1 MKSTMTAITL
11 LAGAILVPGATY
23 AEEPDARVAR
33 VSYVSGDVSYQ
44 RGDDEGWNDVRVN
57 TPLVTGDAFYAPEG
71 ARAEVDLGS
80 GIVIRVDGGTE
91 VQLVNNSADVAQLG
105 LSNGV
110 MDLSVRTFPSDFTLE
125 LDTPTGA
132 ATILEPGRYRV
143 DVDERGTRYSVIE
156 GTISLA
162 VDGEQLDVREGES
175 LELEDTDPPTYGY
188 DRLSGGTPFDSW
200 ADDRDA
206 RWERSSSARYVN
218 NDVVGYE
225 DLDDHGTW
233 RDSRDYGRVWVPSR
247 IHAGWA
253 PYQEGRWIW
262 QDPFGWTWVSYEPW
276 GWAPYH
282 YGRWVYLQSSWCWVP
297 PPPRG
302 YRGPTAVMAIQ
313 PVYAPALVA
322 FVGGSNWGMSLSVG
336 GPAIGWVPLAPR
348 ERYYYPWQPAPRVVI
363 NNYTN
368 ISVTNAVTV
377 VNYNTFRTGA
387 VRPIPVDRAQIIR
400 APVMGFTA
408 TGITPTR
415 ASLTSSP
422 EARPQPRAAP
432 RPSTQRTLVARLVPP
447 PKPQPFAQKVSVI
460 EKTGAPV
467 SRPVAAEPSVGKPFA
482 PGVRARAGVKSFAA
496 PAPAGRTEMKAR
508 PGAETRAPKKIERD
522 ISPPVPVAPS
532 GRRERPRGPT
542 QERPAQPE
550 AAPAPTRSEPP
561 PRHGRPE
568 APPPVTPAPPARP
581 EATPAPTRSE
591 PPPRHGRPE
600 APPPM
605 PTPAPTPRP
614 EAPTPVPPPAPP
626 ERIHPAPPRP
636 EPAPQPTPQ
645 PTRPPDAKKEHAPA
659 PKPSPEATPP
669 EPKKEDPESTVGQ
682 PNPNTP
688 PGASKHPPKKP
699 KKNQPEPSP
708 SPSPEPN

>member
-1 MKSTMTAITL
+1 MKNPVIAITL
-11 LAGAILVPGATY
+11 LAGTMFVASAPY
-23 AEEPDARVAR
+23 AQEQEPDARVAR
-33 VSYVSGDVSYQ
+33 ISYVSGDVSYQ

-91 VQLVNNSADVAQLG
+91 VQLVNNSAEVAQLG

-110 MDLSVRTFPSDFTLE
+110 MDLSVRSFPSDFTLE

-162 VDGEQLDVREGES
+162 VDGEQLDVRAGES

-188 DRLSGGTPFDSW
+188 DRLSGRTPFDSW

-225 DLDDHGTW
+225 DLDEHGTW
-233 RDSRDYGRVWVPSR
+233 RDSRDYGRVWIPSR

-322 FVGGSNWGMSLSVG
+322 FVGGNNWGMSLSIG

-368 ISVTNAVTV
+368 IAVTNAVTV

-415 ASLTSSP
+415 ASLAPTPDS
-422 EARPQPRAAP
+422 RPQPRAAP
-432 RPSTQRTLVARLVPP
+432 RPSTDRTLVARLVPP

-460 EKTGAPV
+460 ERTGVPV
-467 SRPVAAEPSVGKPFA
+467 PRPVAAEPSVGKPFT

-496 PAPAGRTEMKAR
+496 PAPTARTELKAR
-508 PGAETRAPKKIERD
+508 PGAEARPPKKIERD
-522 ISPPVPVAPS
+522 IAPPVPVAPS
-532 GRRERPRGPT
+532 GRRERQRGT
-542 QERPAQPE
+542 ASQ
-550 AAPAPTRSEPP
+550 TPP
-561 PRHGRPE
+561 RPE
-568 APPPVTPAPPARP
+568 AQARPLTP
-581 EATPAPTRSE
+581 EATPAPVQSE

-605 PTPAPTPRP
+605 PRP
-614 EAPTPVPPPAPP
+614 ETPTPVPPPAPP
-626 ERIHPAPPRP
+626 EHIRPAPPRP

-645 PTRPPDAKKEHAPA
+645 PTRPPDAKKEHGPA
-659 PKPSPEATPP
+659 PKPSPEAVPPEATPP
-669 EPKKEDPESTVGQ
+669 EEPKKDAESTVGQ
-682 PNPNTP
+682 PNPTPP
-688 PGASKHPPKKP
+688 PGASKRPPHKP
-699 KKNQPEPSP
+699 KKKQPEPSP
-708 SPSPEPN
+708 SPSPSPEPN